1 MKDINATVI
10 IDLAPD
16 EKKIFKNLNKDAR
29 WGIRKAE
36 KEGLIVKEADSEKEW
51 NEFYE
56 FFKNVVREGGS
67 DVQSFEYIRK
77 PAHKLFICKKGE
89 KIIGGAAVFFD
100 PIYDINIPRL
110 FKIASDKEYLDL
122 QPNNLLYWHCI
133 LWAKN
138 SGYKKFDFGGWQINA
153 QGHLEGIN
161 KFKEKWG
168 EIVYHYNVYPF
179 FRALGRKIIRNS
191 KTARNIYYKLKGR
204 KTDP

>member
-10 IDLAPD
+10 IDLTLD
-16 EKKIFKNLNKDAR
+16 EKKIFKNLHKDAR
-29 WGIRKAE
+29 WGIKKAE
-36 KEGLIVKEADSEKEW
+36 KEGLTVSEANSEKEW
-51 NEFYE
+51 SEFYE
-56 FFKNVVREGGS
+56 LFKKVVRVGGS

-110 FKIASDKEYLDL
+110 FKIASDKNYLDL

-133 LWAKN
+133 LWAK
-138 SGYKKFDFGGWQINA
+138 SAGFPKFDFGGWQINA
-153 QGHLEGIN
+153 RGHLEGIN

-168 EIVYHYNVYPF
+168 DVVYHYNEYPF
-179 FRALGRKIIRNS
+179 LQAIGRKLIRNS
-191 KTARNIYYKLKGR
+191 ITARHIYYKLKGR
-204 KTDP
+204 KTV